1 MRKRRWRGRFGERD
15 SGKIVARGVPPRVLR
30 RMKDGSSDGLLRRAA
45 LHFGTPFYLYDF
57 DVIERRVRDLRR
69 ALGPRFEIAFAVKAN
84 PSLGILS
91 FLSRLGLS
99 SDVASRGELL
109 AVRRA
114 GCPPSK
120 ILSTGPAK
128 SDADL
133 EALVRARVSQI
144 HVEGEWEME
153 ALESIAGKLGRRVRI
168 GLRLNPPW
176 GIAEK
181 RVIIGGPGAK
191 KFGFDLRSAEKVL
204 RMKRDRGAFA
214 HLELC
219 GFQVFNAS
227 NVLDA
232 RLLLENT
239 ERVLSLALSFSKK
252 FSVPLRS
259 VDFGGGFGVPYADG
273 ERPLDLKILQK
284 GFGAITR
291 RVGDEPLLRG
301 TRLVF
306 EPGRFLVAESGT
318 YVVRV
323 LGTKRSRGVE
333 YVLVDGGIHHFL
345 RPVLFGTPHGVRLLP
360 EGGGRRPQPSSPSK
374 KSLVISG
381 PLCTSLDVLHASARL
396 PSPRRGDLVAFE
408 NAGAYGYSESMPL
421 FLSHEWPAEVG
432 LRKGRLALL
441 RRPPS
446 VKALLAAQ
454 RPTPPRL

>member
-1 MRKRRWRGRFGERD
+1 MNRPVNG
-15 SGKIVARGVPPRVLR
+15 
-30 RMKDGSSDGLLRRAA
+30 GLLRRAA
-45 LHFGTPFYLYDF
+45 ERFGTPLYLYDF
-57 DVIERRVRDLRR
+57 EVIERRVGQLRR
-69 ALGPRFEIAFAVKAN
+69 AVGPRFEIAYAVKAN

-91 FLSRLGLS
+91 FLSRMGLS

-133 EALVRARVSQI
+133 EALVRARVSII
-144 HVEGEWEME
+144 HAEGEWELDQ
-153 ALESIAGKLGRRVRI
+153 LEKIGARLRRRMTV

-181 RVIIGGPGAK
+181 RTIIGGPGAK
-191 KFGFDLRSAEKVL
+191 KFGFDLPSAERVL
-204 RMKRDRGAFA
+204 RMKRDRGAFP
-214 HLELC
+214 HLDLC

-232 RLLLENT
+232 RLLVENT
-239 ERVLSLALSFSKK
+239 ERVLSLALSLSKK
-252 FSVPLRS
+252 FSVSLRS

-273 ERPLDLKILQK
+273 ERPLDLGILRK
-284 GFGAITR
+284 GLSEVARGAR
-291 RVGDEPLLRG
+291 AKGLPVS

-306 EPGRFLVAESGT
+306 EPGRFLVAEGGT
-318 YVVRV
+318 YVVKV
-323 LGTKRSRGVE
+323 LGTKRSRGVD

-345 RPVLFGTPHGVRLLP
+345 RPCLIGTPHRVRLVA
-360 EGGGRRPQPSSPSK
+360 ENDGRRRQPSLPSK
-374 KSLVISG
+374 KTLVISG
-381 PLCTSLDVLHASARL
+381 PLCTSLDVLHPAARL
-396 PSPRRGDLVAFE
+396 PLPARGDLLAFE
-408 NAGAYGYSESMPL
+408 NAGAYGFTESMPL

-446 VKALLAAQ
+446 VKSLLDAQ
-454 RPTPPRL
+454 RVPSRGR

>member
-1 MRKRRWRGRFGERD
+1 MNRP
-15 SGKIVARGVPPRVLR
+15 VN
-30 RMKDGSSDGLLRRAA
+30 GSLLRRAA
-45 LHFGTPFYLYDF
+45 ERFGTPLYLYDF
-57 DVIERRVRDLRR
+57 DVIERQVARLRR
-69 ALGPRFEIAFAVKAN
+69 ALGPRFEIAYAVKAN
-84 PSLGILS
+84 PSLAVLS
-91 FLSRLGLS
+91 FLSRFGLS

-133 EALVRARVSQI
+133 EALVRARVSII
-144 HVEGEWEME
+144 HAEGEWELE
-153 ALESIAGKLGRRVRI
+153 ALEKLGGRLRRRI
-168 GLRLNPPW
+168 PVGLRLNPPW

-191 KFGFDLRSAEKVL
+191 KFGFDLRSAERVL
-204 RMKRDRGAFA
+204 RMKRDRGAFP
-214 HLELC
+214 HLDLC

-232 RLLLENT
+232 RLLVENT
-239 ERVLSLALSFSKK
+239 ERVLSLALSLSKK

-273 ERPLDLKILQK
+273 EEPLDLGILRK
-284 GFGAITR
+284 GLRAIAQ
-291 RVGDEPLLRG
+291 RVEDEPLFKG

-323 LGTKRSRGVE
+323 LGTKRSRGVD
-333 YVLVDGGIHHFL
+333 YVLMDGGIHHFL
-345 RPVLFGTPHGVRLLP
+345 RPVLIGTPHRVRLIP
-360 EGGGRRPQPSSPSK
+360 ERTKFRSLASSPSK
-374 KSLVISG
+374 KSLVLSG
-381 PLCTSLDVLHASARL
+381 PLCTSLDVLHPAARL
-396 PSPRRGDLVAFE
+396 PLPSRGDLLAFE
-408 NAGAYGYSESMPL
+408 NAGAYGFSESMPL

-432 LRKGRLALL
+432 LLKGRLTLL
-441 RRPPS
+441 RRAPS
-446 VKALLAAQ
+446 VKSLLDAQ
-454 RPTPPRL
+454 RVPGRGR